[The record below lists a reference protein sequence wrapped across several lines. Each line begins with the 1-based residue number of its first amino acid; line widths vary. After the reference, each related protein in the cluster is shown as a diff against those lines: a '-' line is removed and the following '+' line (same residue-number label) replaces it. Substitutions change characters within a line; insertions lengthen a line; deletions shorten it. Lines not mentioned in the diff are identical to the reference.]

1 MVKIWTIIPD
11 AGTSSGIMM
20 MVFRWFSVG
29 FPYRKKIISITYKNQ
44 LQMDK
49 DVKVKC
55 KILKVLEKS
64 KKCLATL
71 HTEEFIK
78 QTQK

>member
-1 MVKIWTIIPD
+1 ML
-11 AGTSSGIMM
+11 GQL
-20 MVFRWFSVG
+20 VF
-29 FPYRKKIISITYKNQ
+29 PIKKITYITYKNQ
-44 LQMDK
+44 LQMDE

-64 KKCLATL
+64 KKCLTTL

>member
-1 MVKIWTIIPD
+1 
-11 AGTSSGIMM
+11 
-20 MVFRWFSVG
+20 
-29 FPYRKKIISITYKNQ
+29 
-44 LQMDK
+44 MDK
-49 DVKVKC
+49 DVKVKF

-78 QTQK
+78 QTQKQKSKRKRLMNLTKSTQKFVHPKTL

>member
-1 MVKIWTIIPD
+1 
-11 AGTSSGIMM
+11 
-20 MVFRWFSVG
+20 
-29 FPYRKKIISITYKNQ
+29 
-44 LQMDK
+44 MDK

-78 QTQK
+78 QTQKQKSKRKRLMNLTKSTQKFVHPKTL